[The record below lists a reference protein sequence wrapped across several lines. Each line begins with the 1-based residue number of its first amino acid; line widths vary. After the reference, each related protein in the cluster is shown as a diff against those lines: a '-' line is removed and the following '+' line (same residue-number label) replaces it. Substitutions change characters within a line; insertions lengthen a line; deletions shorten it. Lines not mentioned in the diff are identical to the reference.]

1 MEMKQIKTSAGFYT
15 TIFEP
20 ARFGTLPQEAIE
32 AFSALECRLSP
43 ENLACDGECS
53 RTETQRRYR
62 QCMKEWKALE
72 KKYKVKIEPLV

>member
-20 ARFGTLPQEAIE
+20 ARFAGLPDKAIE
-32 AFSALECRLSP
+32 AFSALESRLSP
-43 ENLACDGECS
+43 ENLACDGECTRAQTLS
-53 RTETQRRYR
+53 RYA
-62 QCMKEWKALE
+62 QCMREWKALE